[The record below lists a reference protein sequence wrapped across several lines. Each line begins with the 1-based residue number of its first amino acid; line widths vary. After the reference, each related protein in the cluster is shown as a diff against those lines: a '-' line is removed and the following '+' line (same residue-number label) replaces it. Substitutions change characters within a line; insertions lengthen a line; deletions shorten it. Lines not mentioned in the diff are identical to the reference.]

1 MAKYVSLVNFTDQ
14 GIKVIRNTVERADAF
29 RKTAQEMGVE
39 VIEIYWTLGVSDLV
53 IVVEAPDDEI
63 VATLFFSIGSLGN
76 IRAHT
81 MRAFTV
87 DEMSNI
93 IGRIP

>member
-14 GIKVIRNTVERADAF
+14 GIKDIRNTVERADAF

>member
-1 MAKYVSLVNFTDQ
+1 MAKYVSVVNFTDQ

-29 RKTAQEMGVE
+29 RKTAQAMGVE
-39 VIEIYWTLGVSDLV
+39 IVEIYWTLGVSDLV
-53 IVVEAPDDEI
+53 IVVEAPNDEI
-63 VATLFFSIGSLGN
+63 VATLFFSLGSLGN

-87 DEMSNI
+87 EEMSNI
-93 IGRIP
+93 VGKIP

>member
-1 MAKYVSLVNFTDQ
+1 MAKYVSVVNFTDQ
-14 GIKVIRNTVERADAF
+14 GIKVIRNTVERSDAF
-29 RKTAQEMGVE
+29 RKTAREMGVE
-39 VIEIYWTLGVSDLV
+39 VLEIYWTLGVADLV
-53 IVVEAPDDEI
+53 IVVEAPNDEI

-93 IGRIP
+93 VGRIP

>member
-1 MAKYVSLVNFTDQ
+1 MAKYVSVVNFTDQ
-14 GIKVIRNTVERADAF
+14 GIKVIRNTVERSDAF
-29 RKTAQEMGVE
+29 RKTAREMGVE
-39 VIEIYWTLGVSDLV
+39 VLEIYWTLGVSDLV

>member
-1 MAKYVSLVNFTDQ
+1 MAKYVSVVNFTDQ
-14 GIKVIRNTVERADAF
+14 GITVIRNTVERADAF
-29 RKTAQEMGVE
+29 RETAREMGVE
-39 VIEIYWTLGVSDLV
+39 VLEIYWTLGIADLV
-53 IVVEAPDDEI
+53 IVVEAPNDEI

-93 IGRIP
+93 VGRIP

>member
-1 MAKYVSLVNFTDQ
+1 MAKYVSVVNFTDQ

-29 RKTAQEMGVE
+29 RETAREMGVE
-39 VIEIYWTLGVSDLV
+39 VLDIYWTLGIADLV
-53 IVVEAPDDEI
+53 IVVEAPNDEI

-93 IGRIP
+93 VGRIP

>member
-1 MAKYVSLVNFTDQ
+1 MAKYVSVVNFTDQ

-29 RKTAQEMGVE
+29 RETAREMGVE
-39 VIEIYWTLGVSDLV
+39 VLEIYWTLGIADLV
-53 IVVEAPDDEI
+53 IVVEAPNDEI

-93 IGRIP
+93 VGRIP

>member
-1 MAKYVSLVNFTDQ
+1 MAKYVSMVNFTDQ

-29 RKTAQEMGVE
+29 RKTAREMGVE
-39 VIEIYWTLGVSDLV
+39 VLEIYWTLGVSDLV

>member
-93 IGRIP
+93 